1 MNHAIVPLAEALRET
16 AKTFLAAK
24 LADDPNNFEGWMRI
38 IRSYVV
44 LDQRPK
50 AEAALQTALKTFPA
64 DSENGR
70 QLVALARDL
79 SISTGGGG
87 Q

>member
-1 MNHAIVPLAEALRET
+1 MVEG
-16 AKTFLAAK
+16 LAAK
-24 LADDPNNFEGWMRI
+24 LQENPDNFEGWMRI

-50 AEAALQTALKTFPA
+50 AEAALMTALKTFPA

-70 QLVALARDL
+70 QLLALAREL
-79 SISTGGGG
+79 SISVEGSG